1 MKRYFLI
8 FTGLIFSVLLLISCK
23 EKLTGVVT
31 NYFDDGKPQQV
42 LYYNIKK
49 GDSILVKHIEYHPNR
64 SIYIEGD
71 YKNGKREG
79 EWKSWYENGNLWSI
93 GTFKAGVQVGKTMT
107 YYENGNLRYTGNYD
121 GNEKRVGA
129 WKFYDEDGNL
139 LDTIEY

>member
-8 FTGLIFSVLLLISCK
+8 FTGLIFSLLFMVACK
-23 EKLTGVVT
+23 EKLTSVAV
-31 NYFDDGKPQQV
+31 NYFEDGTPQQV
-42 LYYNIKK
+42 LYYSIK
-49 GDSILVKHIEYHPNR
+49 GSDSILVKHIEYHPNR
-64 SIYIEGD
+64 SVYIEGG

-79 EWKSWYENGNLWSI
+79 EWNSWYENGNLWSI
-93 GTFKAGVQVGKTMT
+93 GTFKSGVQVGKTMT

-121 GNEKRVGA
+121 SNEKRIGA